1 MAKAALKIGNNSRVR
16 KQQRLEARVT
26 PGQKRLIERA
36 AELRGTSVTA
46 FVVDSAQ
53 EAATRTITEFEM
65 LNVQDEARELFVN
78 VVLNPP
84 EPNEAARVAAQ
95 RYKEDVGR

>member
-1 MAKAALKIGNNSRVR
+1 M
-16 KQQRLEARVT
+16 
-26 PGQKRLIERA
+26 
-36 AELRGTSVTA
+36 TA